1 MKKLKGL
8 EYFLFIITVF
18 FQNFALINT
27 KDFGIAS
34 SVCFLLFFS
43 IFHFNKFYRK
53 FNKKFLMFLILFSIF
68 LFISSFVNNLSTITQ
83 ILKLLMVIWLVY
95 VSNVYIKEIFKNS
108 ESKFYFCNI
117 YATTLILLLI
127 YGLYE
132 VIAER
137 YSLPLFLNIFSNN
150 SSYGEHT
157 LYDYFHGWINTSR
170 LYSVFFEPSVFSV
183 FLVFNFFF
191 IKEIIEIS
199 RFKKRI
205 LYFLILFN
213 LFFTYSRTGYITF
226 IYILVVYILFE
237 KLKVKNK
244 FAIFLILM
252 LPFITLYLMYFV
264 GLYLYDDKS
273 SLMRT
278 YSGIYY
284 LQESIT
290 SFKYMI
296 FGHGCGSIVSAT
308 IAEKYV
314 ANCANNGYVDIIYQY
329 GIVILLLFCKY
340 LNNVVKLVNN
350 KKYLILGILGTFC
363 CFASY
368 YCVETIVILIVI
380 VFNYIVSNNQLE
392 S

>member
-1 MKKLKGL
+1 MKKIKGL
-8 EYFLFIITVF
+8 EYFLFIVSVF

-27 KDFGIAS
+27 KDFGIAA

-43 IFHFNKFYRK
+43 IFHLNRFYRK
-53 FNKKFLMFLILFSIF
+53 FNKKFLLFLLFFTTF
-68 LFISSFVNNLSTITQ
+68 LFISLFVNNLSSFTQ
-83 ILKLLMVIWLVY
+83 ILKLLMVVWLVY
-95 VSNVYIKEIFKNS
+95 ASNIYIKEIFKNQK
-108 ESKFYFCNI
+108 SKYYFCNI

-191 IKEIIEIS
+191 VKEINEVS
-199 RFKKRI
+199 SFKKRV

-213 LFFTYSRTGYITF
+213 LLFTYSRTGYITF
-226 IYILVVYILFE
+226 IYILVIYILFE
-237 KLKVKNK
+237 KLKVKNG
-244 FAIFLILM
+244 FIIFIILM

-290 SFKYMI
+290 SFKYI
-296 FGHGCGSIVSAT
+296 VFGHGCGSIISAT
-308 IAEKYV
+308 ITEKYV

-329 GIVILLLFCKY
+329 GIIALLLFCEY
-340 LNNVVKLVNN
+340 LNNIVKLVNN
-350 KKYLILGILGTFC
+350 KKYLILGIFSTFC

-368 YCVETIVILIVI
+368 YCVETIVILMVI
-380 VFNYIVSNNQLE
+380 IFNYIVSDKQLE

>member
-1 MKKLKGL
+1 MKKIKGL
-8 EYFLFIITVF
+8 EYFLFIVSVF

-27 KDFGIAS
+27 KDFGIAAS
-34 SVCFLLFFS
+34 ICFLLFFS
-43 IFHFNKFYRK
+43 IFHLNSFYRK
-53 FNKKFLMFLILFSIF
+53 FNKKFLLFLLFFTTF
-68 LFISSFVNNLSTITQ
+68 LFISLFVNNLSSFTQ
-83 ILKLLMVIWLVY
+83 ILKLLMVVWLVY
-95 VSNVYIKEIFKNS
+95 ASNIYIKEIFKNQK
-108 ESKFYFCNI
+108 SKYYFCNI

-132 VIAER
+132 VMAER
-137 YSLPLFLNIFSNN
+137 YSLPLFLNVFSNN

-191 IKEIIEIS
+191 VKEINEVS
-199 RFKKRI
+199 SFKKRV

-213 LFFTYSRTGYITF
+213 LLFTYSRTGYITF
-226 IYILVVYILFE
+226 IYILVIYILFE
-237 KLKVKNK
+237 KLKVKNG
-244 FAIFLILM
+244 FIIFIILM

-290 SFKYMI
+290 SFKYI
-296 FGHGCGSIVSAT
+296 VFGHGCGSIISAT
-308 IAEKYV
+308 ITEKYV

-329 GIVILLLFCKY
+329 GIIALLLFCEY
-340 LNNVVKLVNN
+340 LNNIVKLVNN
-350 KKYLILGILGTFC
+350 KKYLILGIFSTFC

-368 YCVETIVILIVI
+368 YCVETIVILMVI
-380 VFNYIVSNNQLE
+380 IFNYIVSDKQLE